1 MNKDLKGRKSGKVF
15 EKWPRRVDVA
25 EGFIIKVANNKPEPK
40 LLTSKVDVRNLSFV
54 TLSMRWNKSI

>member
-1 MNKDLKGRKSGKVF
+1 MHKDLKCRKSGKVF

-25 EGFIIKVANNKPEPK
+25 EGFIIKVENNKPEPK
-40 LLTSKVDVRNLSFV
+40 LFTSKVDVRNLSFV